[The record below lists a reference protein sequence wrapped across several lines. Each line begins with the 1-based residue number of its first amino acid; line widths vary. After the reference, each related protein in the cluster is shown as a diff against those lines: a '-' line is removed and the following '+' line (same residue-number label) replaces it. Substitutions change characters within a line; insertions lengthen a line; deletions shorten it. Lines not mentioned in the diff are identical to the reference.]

1 MKYLKIITFLCVV
14 ILSAAVLSAAK
25 NKDKEI
31 PPWME
36 DIKLKGRSTYL
47 VPKGAKREFIGAQ
60 IVVEPPNEYVA
71 RRLYEIEQS
80 LEERFARIEKKQKEI
95 KTGLEEL
102 KKALSNA
109 KNDQKG
115 LEDQASQ
122 E

>member
-14 ILSAAVLSAAK
+14 ILSAVVLSAAK

-47 VPKGAKREFIGAQ
+47 VPKGVKREFIGAQ

-80 LEERFARIEKKQKEI
+80 LEERFARIEKGQKEI
-95 KTGLEEL
+95 KADLAEL
-102 KKALSNA
+102 RKALSNV
-109 KNDQKG
+109 KKDQKE
-115 LEDQASQ
+115 LEDQAFQ